1 MDIYIGGKDRMYE
14 LFENVSNKD
23 FIWIQCIDSFEKREV
38 VKVFERKGYI
48 SCLRDCDYD
57 GLPHIIIIPKD
68 KMILHCGPS
77 MAATLKRKGVHWKYG
92 DEFLE
97 RRVN

>member
-1 MDIYIGGKDRMYE
+1 MYD
-14 LFENVSNKD
+14 LFEGVSDRD
-23 FIWIQCIDSFEKREV
+23 FIWIQCFDSLEKREV

-48 SCLRDCDYD
+48 SCLKDCDYD
-57 GLPHIIIIPKD
+57 GLPHIIVIPKD
-68 KMILHCGPS
+68 KIILHCGPS
-77 MAATLKRKGVHWKYG
+77 MAATLKRKGVNWKYG